1 MFRGRHSHT
10 IDAKGRVSIPVVYR
24 MHLQQRSDQPAFL
37 TADENCLRLYPF
49 EDWRNHER
57 HIVAQ
62 AELDPD
68 ARDYARL
75 VISGA
80 VEAPLDKQ
88 GRILV
93 PQYLREH
100 AHFDRE
106 VTFAGV
112 GLTVEIWDTARLQM
126 NLNQTQANFRVIS
139 SEMAK
144 RVGSVR
150 SP

>member
-10 IDAKGRVSIPVVYR
+10 IDAKGRVSIPAAYR
-24 MHLQQRSDQPAFL
+24 MGLQQRSDQPAFL
-37 TADENCLRLYPF
+37 AADENCLRLYPF
-49 EDWRNHER
+49 EDWCNHER

-80 VEAPLDKQ
+80 VEAPIDRQ

-100 AHFDRE
+100 AHLERE
-106 VTFAGV
+106 VTIAGV
-112 GLTVEIWDTARLQM
+112 GLTVEIWDAPRFQV
-126 NLNQTQANFRVIS
+126 NLNQTQASFRSLAEVL
-139 SEMAK
+139 AK
-144 RVGSVR
+144 KVGS
-150 SP
+150 

>member
-1 MFRGRHSHT
+1 ME
-10 IDAKGRVSIPVVYR
+10 
-24 MHLQQRSDQPAFL
+24 LQQRSDQPAFL

-49 EDWRNHER
+49 DDWRNHER
-57 HIVAQ
+57 KIVAE

-80 VEAPLDKQ
+80 VEVPLDKQ

-100 AHFDRE
+100 AHLERE
-106 VTFAGV
+106 VTIAGV
-112 GLTVEIWDTARLQM
+112 GLTVEIWDTARFHM
-126 NLNQTQANFRVIS
+126 NIKQTQANFRSIS
-139 SEMAK
+139 MGIAK
-144 RVGSVR
+144 KVGS
-150 SP
+150 

>member
-10 IDAKGRVSIPVVYR
+10 IDAKGRVSIPVAYR
-24 MHLQQRSDQPAFL
+24 MELQQRSDQPAFL

-49 EDWRNHER
+49 EDWCNHER
-57 HIVAQ
+57 KIVEQ
-62 AELDPD
+62 AALDPN

-80 VEAPLDKQ
+80 VEAPIDKQ

-100 AHFDRE
+100 AHLERE
-106 VTFAGV
+106 VTIAGV
-112 GLTVEIWDTARLQM
+112 GLTVEIWDEARLHV
-126 NLNQTQANFRVIS
+126 NLNQTQASFRSIALV
-139 SEMAK
+139 MAK
-144 RVGSVR
+144 KAGS
-150 SP
+150 

>member
-10 IDAKGRVSIPVVYR
+10 IDAKGRVSIPVAYR
-24 MHLQQRSDQPAFL
+24 MELQQRSDQPAFL

-49 EDWRNHER
+49 EDWREHER
-57 HIVAQ
+57 KIVAQ

-68 ARDYARL
+68 ARDYVRL

-80 VEAPLDKQ
+80 IEAPMDKQ

-100 AHFDRE
+100 AKIERE

-112 GLTVEIWDTARLQM
+112 GLTVEIWDTTRLQV
-126 NLNQTQANFRVIS
+126 NLNQTQANFRSIS

-144 RVGSVR
+144 KVGS
-150 SP
+150 

>member
-10 IDAKGRVSIPVVYR
+10 IDGKGRVSIPVAYR
-24 MHLQQRSDQPAFL
+24 MELQQRSDQPAFL

-49 EDWRNHER
+49 EDWCNHER
-57 HIVAQ
+57 TIVAQ

-80 VEAPLDKQ
+80 IEAPIDKQ

-100 AHFDRE
+100 GHLERE
-106 VTFAGV
+106 VTIAGV
-112 GLTVEIWDTARLQM
+112 GLTVEIWDEARLHV
-126 NLNQTQANFRVIS
+126 NLNQTQASFRSIALV
-139 SEMAK
+139 MAK
-144 RVGSVR
+144 KAGS
-150 SP
+150 

>member
-1 MFRGRHSHT
+1 M
-10 IDAKGRVSIPVVYR
+10 SIPVVYR
-24 MHLQQRSDQPAFL
+24 MELQQRSDQPPFL
-37 TADENCLRLYPF
+37 TADENCLRFYPY

-57 HIVAQ
+57 KIVAE

-68 ARDYARL
+68 ARDYVRL

-80 VEAPLDKQ
+80 VEAPMDKQ

-100 AHFDRE
+100 AHLERD

-112 GLTVEIWDTARLQM
+112 GLTVEIWDTARLQL
-126 NLNQTQANFRVIS
+126 NLSQTQTNFRAIS

-144 RVGSVR
+144 RVGS
-150 SP
+150 

>member
-1 MFRGRHSHT
+1 MFRGRHGHT

-24 MHLQQRSDQPAFL
+24 MGLQQRSDQPAFL

-49 EDWRNHER
+49 EDWCRYESE
-57 HIVAQ
+57 IVAQ

-80 VEAPLDKQ
+80 VEAPIDKQ

-93 PQYLREH
+93 PQYLRDH
-100 AHFDRE
+100 AHLERE
-106 VTFAGV
+106 VTIAGV
-112 GLTVEIWDTARLQM
+112 GHTVEIWDAARFQM
-126 NLNQTQANFRVIS
+126 NLNQTQASIRSIQSV
-139 SEMAK
+139 MAGK
-144 RVGSVR
+144 AR
-150 SP
+150 S

>member
-1 MFRGRHSHT
+1 ME
-10 IDAKGRVSIPVVYR
+10 
-24 MHLQQRSDQPAFL
+24 LQQRSDQPAFL
-37 TADENCLRLYPF
+37 TADEDCLCLYPF

-57 HIVAQ
+57 KIVAE

-80 VEAPLDKQ
+80 VESPLDKQ

-100 AHFDRE
+100 AHLERE
-106 VTFAGV
+106 VTIAGV
-112 GLTVEIWDTARLQM
+112 GLTVEIWDEARLHV
-126 NLNQTQANFRVIS
+126 NLNQTQASFRSIAQV
-139 SEMAK
+139 MAK
-144 RVGSVR
+144 KAGS
-150 SP
+150 

>member
-10 IDAKGRVSIPVVYR
+10 IDAKGRVSIPVAYR
-24 MHLQQRSDQPAFL
+24 MELQQRSDQPAFL
-37 TADENCLRLYPF
+37 TADENCLCLYPF
-49 EDWRNHER
+49 EDWRNHEGK
-57 HIVAQ
+57 IVAK

-80 VEAPLDKQ
+80 VESPLDKQ

-100 AHFDRE
+100 AYLERE
-106 VTFAGV
+106 VTIAGV
-112 GLTVEIWDTARLQM
+112 GLTVEIWDTARFQM
-126 NLNQTQANFRVIS
+126 NLKQTQTNFRVLSRGI
-139 SEMAK
+139 AVK
-144 RVGSVR
+144 VGS
-150 SP
+150 